1 MKFVDYVTI
10 TVRSGSG
17 GAGAVAF
24 RREKYVPKGGPAGG
38 DGGRGG
44 SVLLKGDESLYT
56 LLDLRYQRHHFA
68 ENGHPGASSNK
79 SGRDG
84 EDIIIRVPPG
94 TVARNRS
101 DNAILGEVV
110 SNGDTLLLAQGGRGG
125 RGNAHFKTPTR
136 QTPRYAQ
143 PGEDGA
149 ELEIALELKLL
160 ADVGLVGF
168 PNAGKSTLISSVSAA
183 RPKIADYPFTTL
195 APQLGVVRVDDYQSF
210 VMADIP
216 GIIEGA
222 HEGRGLGLQFLKH
235 IERNALLLFVIP
247 VDSADP
253 AVEYETL
260 LNELT
265 TFRAA
270 LASKPRLVGVSKTDI
285 ATDEQVDEVVGR
297 LEECSNRQV
306 VAFSAVA
313 QKGLDPLRRLI
324 WDTIQKE
331 REESGP

>member
-17 GAGAVAF
+17 GAGCVAF

-44 SVLLKGDESLYT
+44 SVSLEADRSLYT

-68 ENGHPGASSNK
+68 ENGQPGGGSNRTGK
-79 SGRDG
+79 DG
-84 EDIIIRVPPG
+84 EDVVIRVPPG
-94 TVARNRS
+94 TVAKNRGEGTV
-101 DNAILGEVV
+101 IGEVV
-110 SNGDTLLLAQGGRGG
+110 EPGDWLLLAEGGEGG
-125 RGNAHFKTPTR
+125 RGNAFFKSPTR
-136 QTPRYAQ
+136 QSPRFAQ
-143 PGEDGA
+143 DGKPGV

-168 PNAGKSTLISSVSAA
+168 PNAGKSTLIASLSEA

-195 APQLGVVRVDDYQSF
+195 TPQLGVVKVEDFKSF

-222 HEGRGLGLQFLKH
+222 HTGKGLGIQFLKH
-235 IERNALLLFVIP
+235 IERNAALLFVVP
-247 VDSADP
+247 VDSPNPVA
-253 AVEYETL
+253 EYRTL
-260 LNELT
+260 LAELEA
-265 TFRAA
+265 FSPDLLKKR
-270 LASKPRLVGVSKTDI
+270 RLVGISKMDI
-285 ATDEQVDEVVGR
+285 VAPDE
-297 LEECSNRQV
+297 LEASSNLLGEISRECES

-313 QKGLDPLRRLI
+313 RTGLDELKRTLWQMIDRDRDL
-324 WDTIQKE
+324 
-331 REESGP
+331 G